1 MPAETIRAT
10 GPGDL
15 ERFLPRPVD
24 GGRVLLGITGA
35 PGAGK
40 STLARA
46 LVDTEPG
53 RRGYVPMDGF
63 HFADQELVRQGL
75 RDRKG
80 APETFDAYG
89 YADLLARLHR
99 RPAYTIY
106 APAFERDL
114 EQPLA
119 NALPVAPGLPL
130 LITEGNYLLLDAPG
144 WREVHGQLSEVWF
157 VDVDPSLRVQRLI
170 DRHVRFGKSE
180 DAARSWVEQVDEPNA
195 RLIDAT
201 RAAADRVI
209 DLTDFAVAG
218 TGSSVERRPVDN

>member
-1 MPAETIRAT
+1 MSAEAIRAA

-15 ERFLPRPVD
+15 ERFLPRSVD

-46 LVDTEPG
+46 LVDAEPG

-75 RDRKG
+75 RDLKG

-89 YADLLARLHR
+89 YAALLARLR
-99 RPAYTIY
+99 CRPAHTVY

-119 NALPVAPGLPL
+119 NALPVPPGLPL

-157 VDVDPSLRVQRLI
+157 VDVDPPLRVQRLI

-180 DAARSWVEQVDEPNA
+180 DAARAWVEQVDERNA

-209 DLTDFAVAG
+209 DLTAFSVP
-218 TGSSVERRPVDN
+218 GSDPVSSGG